1 MFEAG
6 RIRHPSGTGKNR
18 QTLDELLI
26 RETRLATFNNSTPGG
41 VVGLVDATVTA
52 GDRLTRSRFTLIQQ
66 CHVFVGQNAMKL
78 NRNYLPLES
87 LRSPVS
93 RPV

>member
-18 QTLDELLI
+18 QALDELLI

-52 GDRLTRSRFTLIQQ
+52 GDRLTRSRFTLIQK
-66 CHVFVGQNAMKL
+66 CHVLAGQNAMKL